1 MKKHWISLLF
11 VMFGLVNNALQ
22 AQIFFRKDSANLK
35 SMIQIGLGGFYG
47 VHHIKPIT
55 PGFTYLVNNGYDV
68 GTSASLIAN
77 LTPSL
82 SLGIELRNLEQTAA
96 ISISNEVFIESFYLS
111 LLGNQKLA
119 ILNYNLS
126 INKKEFFTIGIGIG
140 KQKGTYY
147 ASHDNFE
154 ILSGRFGTA
163 SGAQFIDSKTFSYNN
178 LLFSIKRNFKLINGL
193 SLCPVFELDFKTNEM
208 IKKNGVILPSG
219 GQSYYSAFRL
229 FSSRL
234 GIQFIIF

>member
-1 MKKHWISLLF
+1 MKKHWISLLII
-11 VMFGLVNNALQ
+11 MFWLGNNALQ

-35 SMIQIGLGGFYG
+35 SMLQIGLGGFYG

-55 PGFTYLVNNGYDV
+55 PGFRYLVNNGYDK

-82 SLGIELRNLEQTAA
+82 SLGIEYRNLEQTAA
-96 ISISNEVFIESFYLS
+96 ISISNEAFNESFHLS

-119 ILNYNLS
+119 ILYYNLTVR
-126 INKKEFFTIGIGIG
+126 KKEVVTIGIGIG

-147 ASHDNFE
+147 TSHAYYDNVY
-154 ILSGRFGTA
+154 GPRGPVFGE
-163 SGAQFIDSKTFSYNN
+163 QFINGQTFNYNN
-178 LLFSIKRNFKLINGL
+178 ILISIKRNFKLFNSLG
-193 SLCPVFELDFKTNEM
+193 LCPVFELDFKTNELV
-208 IKKNGVILPSG
+208 KNNSANLPSG
-219 GQSYYSAFRL
+219 GQWYYSNFKL